1 MITCD
6 LRTVNSE
13 GKKGR
18 YSQTMHWDVKGFG
31 KNRWVVLG
39 YIDVNWPNM
48 DIDKEDV
55 LLGCLQVLNKVPE
68 RKKYAKKQPQAP
80 YGKLERY
87 KEKFVDG
94 EKPYIIC
101 EFITDDNK
109 NESFI
114 GDPPKVTLT

>member
-6 LRTVNSE
+6 FRTVNNE

-31 KNRWVVLG
+31 KNRWVILG
-39 YIDVNWPNM
+39 YIDIDWPSMELN
-48 DIDKEDV
+48 KEDV
-55 LLGCLQVLNKVPE
+55 LEECLTFLNTTPE
-68 RKKYAKKQPQAP
+68 RKKYSKKEPRPP

-94 EKPYIIC
+94 EHPHIIC
-101 EFITDDNK
+101 QFITDDGK

>member
-1 MITCD
+1 MISCD

-39 YIDVNWPNM
+39 YIDLDWTKS
-48 DIDKEDV
+48 DINKEDIV
-55 LLGCLQVLNKVPE
+55 DCCLEYLNKAPE
-68 RKKYAKKQPQAP
+68 RKKYAKKQPTPP

-87 KEKFVDG
+87 KEKFVDS
-94 EKPYIIC
+94 ENPYIIC
-101 EFITDDNK
+101 EFITDDGK
-109 NESFI
+109 NNNFI
-114 GDPPKVTLT
+114 GDAPKVTLT